1 MTLIADSGAT
11 KTDWAFVRDDAGPL
25 FFSSAG
31 YNPNFISAP
40 EIQEDIRKNLP
51 PGFETS
57 QVKEIH
63 FYGSGVGGND
73 RDSMAETLRG
83 VFPEAG
89 GIFVETDLLAAARA
103 LLGDEPG
110 FAAILGT
117 GMNTCVY
124 DGREMTE
131 HIAPLGF
138 ILGDEGSGAYI
149 GKLLL
154 RDYVR
159 GNMPPDIR
167 EAVGSMVGMSE
178 GEIIGQIYRKPQPNR
193 YCARFCKWAGEHRHS
208 SAYCNDLM
216 KNAFRDFF
224 RNVVSLYPHYRRHT
238 FNCVGS
244 VGFCNRDLL
253 CETAGEFGMR
263 PGNFIKSP
271 IDGLVGYHSSHSG
284 A

>member
-11 KTDWAFVRDDAGPL
+11 KTDWAFLSDDSAPL

-31 YNPNFISAP
+31 YNLNFTSAR
-40 EIQEDIRKNLP
+40 EIQEDIGNSLP
-51 PGFETS
+51 RGFETS
-57 QVKEIH
+57 RVREIH
-63 FYGSGVGGND
+63 FYGSGVSGND
-73 RDSMAETLRG
+73 RDLMEETLRG
-83 VFPEAG
+83 VFPDAG
-89 GIFVETDLLAAARA
+89 DIFVGTDLLAAARA
-103 LLGDEPG
+103 LLGDAPG

-117 GMNTCVY
+117 GMNTCIY

-149 GKLLL
+149 GRLIL

-167 EAVGSMVGMSE
+167 EEVGAMVGMCE
-178 GEIIGQIYRKPQPNR
+178 DEIIGQIYRKPQPNR
-193 YCARFCKWAGEHRHS
+193 YCARFCKWAGERRHS
-208 SAYCNDLM
+208 SPYCNSLM

-224 RNVVSLYPHYRRHT
+224 RNVVCLYPDYRQYA
-238 FNCVGS
+238 FNCAGS

-253 CETAGEFGMR
+253 CEVAGEFGMR
-263 PGNFIKSP
+263 PGIFIKSP
-271 IDGLVGYHSSHSG
+271 IDGLVGYHRKSG
-284 A
+284 R

>member
-11 KTDWAFVRDDAGPL
+11 KTDWAFLRDGSEPL

-31 YNPNFISAP
+31 CNPNFISAG
-40 EIQEDIRKNLP
+40 EIQEDIRNSLP
-51 PGFETS
+51 TGFGTS
-57 QVKEIH
+57 LVKEIH

-73 RDSMAETLRG
+73 RDLMKETLRG
-83 VFPEAG
+83 VFPDAAD
-89 GIFVETDLLAAARA
+89 IFVGTDLLAAARA
-103 LLGDEPG
+103 LLGGKPG

-117 GMNTCVY
+117 GMNTCIY

-138 ILGDEGSGAYI
+138 ILGDEGSSSYI

-167 EAVGSMVGMSE
+167 EEAADMIGMDE

-193 YCARFCKWAGEHRHS
+193 YCAGFCKWVGEHRHS
-208 SAYCNDLM
+208 SPYCNSLL

-224 RNVVSLYPHYRRHT
+224 RNVVSLYPDYRRYT
-238 FNCVGS
+238 FNCAGS
-244 VGFCNRDLL
+244 VGFCNRDILS
-253 CETAGEFGMR
+253 EVAGEFGMQ
-263 PGNFIKSP
+263 PGIFMKSP
-271 IDGLVGYHSSHSG
+271 IGGLVAYHREHRPR
-284 A
+284 

>member
-11 KTDWAFVRDDAGPL
+11 KTDWAFLHGDSAPL

-31 YNPNFISAP
+31 CNPNFISAG
-40 EIQEDIRKNLP
+40 EIQEDIRNSLP
-51 PGFETS
+51 PGFGIS
-57 QVKEIH
+57 SVKEIH
-63 FYGSGVGGND
+63 FYGSGVSGD
-73 RDSMAETLRG
+73 FRDLMRDTLRE

-89 GIFVETDLLAAARA
+89 DVFVGSDLLAAARA
-103 LLGDEPG
+103 LLGDGPG

-117 GMNTCVY
+117 GMNTCIY

-138 ILGDEGSGAYI
+138 ILGDEGSAAYI

-167 EAVGSMVGMSE
+167 EEVAALVGTDEDG
-178 GEIIGQIYRKPQPNR
+178 IIGQIYRKPQPNR
-193 YCARFCKWAGEHRHS
+193 YCAGFCKWAGEHRHS
-208 SAYCNDLM
+208 STYCNSLL

-224 RNVVSLYPHYRRHT
+224 RNVVSLYPDHRRYT
-238 FNCVGS
+238 FNCAGS

-253 CETAGEFGMR
+253 CEVAGEFGMR
-263 PGNFIKSP
+263 PGIFLKSP
-271 IDGLVGYHSSHSG
+271 IDGLTGYHREHSSR
-284 A
+284 